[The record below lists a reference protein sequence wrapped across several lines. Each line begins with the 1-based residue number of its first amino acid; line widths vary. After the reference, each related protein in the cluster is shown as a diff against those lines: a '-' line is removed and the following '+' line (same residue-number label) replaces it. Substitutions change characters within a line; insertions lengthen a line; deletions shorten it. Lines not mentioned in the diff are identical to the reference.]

1 MLASPDFVNQNE
13 ELSKRM
19 LTNFMLDIEKIFSKY
34 SFESINY
41 NTALEKLDNEE
52 FIASESFDPDEKPN
66 HYANTT
72 LKDVDKIIKECSGDN
87 LKPLPLI
94 YNISHSTLLLLDE
107 DITNYLDAYEEFFPE
122 ELIERIVDIQML
134 LRKLL
139 ACLK

>member
-1 MLASPDFVNQNE
+1 MLAFPDFVNQNE

-41 NTALEKLDNEE
+41 NTALEELDNEE
-52 FIASESFDPDEKPN
+52 FIASESFDPDKKPN

-134 LRKLL
+134 LNKLL